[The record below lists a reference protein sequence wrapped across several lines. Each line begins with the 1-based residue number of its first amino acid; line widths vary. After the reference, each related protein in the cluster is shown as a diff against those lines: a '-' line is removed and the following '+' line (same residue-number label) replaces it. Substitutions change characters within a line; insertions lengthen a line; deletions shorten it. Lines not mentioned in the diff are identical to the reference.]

1 MVSFKLSAV
10 ALFALQV
17 LGVATAV
24 EEPLAGKAAA
34 EVKID
39 VDTKFPEAD
48 IFGLKLIN
56 GRATK
61 AIVEITNQEDSPVR
75 VSILGGALVNPQLL
89 PEGVSPSANIVV
101 NLTTVSFEGS
111 KDAVLQPGEK
121 RGYPYNFVLDLQPRE
136 LRLDLM
142 AIVTNAKGQLFQ
154 VIAHSD
160 TATIVDPPINIFDPQ
175 MCVIPWRSSVV
186 FSLSLS
192 LSLFPAN
199 VCSIFLYVFLT
210 GVFGATLYFVYKT
223 WIEALFPQAKR
234 SSGGR
239 KARKVAAA
247 AEAASADA
255 LSGNESTGAGTGAE
269 DFDASWI
276 PAHHINRPV
285 AKRVKSGA
293 SKKKATAE

>member
-1 MVSFKLSAV
+1 MVSFKLSTV

-17 LGVATAV
+17 LGASAAA
-24 EEPLAGKAAA
+24 EEPLAAKAAP

-39 VDTKFPEAD
+39 IDTKFPEAD

-56 GRATK
+56 GRPTK
-61 AIVEITNQEDSPVR
+61 AIVEITNHEDGPVR
-75 VSILGGALVNPQLL
+75 VSILGGALVNPQPL
-89 PEGVSPSANIVV
+89 PEGVAPSANVVV
-101 NLTTVSFEGS
+101 NLTTVSFESS
-111 KDAVLQPGEK
+111 KDALLQPGET

-136 LRLDLM
+136 LRLDVM
-142 AIVTNAKGQLFQ
+142 AIVTNSAGQLFQ

-160 TATIVDPPINIFDPQ
+160 AATIVDPPINIFDPQ
-175 MCVIPWRSSVV
+175 I
-186 FSLSLS
+186 
-192 LSLFPAN
+192 
-199 VCSIFLYVFLT
+199 IFLYVFLT
-210 GVFGATLYFVYKT
+210 GAFGATLFFVYKT

-234 SSGGR
+234 SGGGR
-239 KARKVAAA
+239 KARKAAEKV
-247 AEAASADA
+247 EAASADA

-293 SKKKATAE
+293 SKKKTVE